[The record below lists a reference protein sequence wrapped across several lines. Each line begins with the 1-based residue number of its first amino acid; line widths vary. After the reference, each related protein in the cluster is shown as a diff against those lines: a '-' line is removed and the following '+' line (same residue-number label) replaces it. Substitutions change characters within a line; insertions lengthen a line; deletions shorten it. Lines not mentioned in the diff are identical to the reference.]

1 MSLLAFINWHWR
13 TSQMAKSYKL
23 LERLI
28 KLPTPGTR
36 EDAGQKMVL
45 KEMRALCD
53 RVETDIYG
61 DVLGVINE
69 KAPVKLL
76 LAAHID
82 EIGLVVSNIDSR
94 GFVQVNLMG
103 GSRPDALVGQRVH
116 IHTDKGPIM
125 AVVGRQSGGAPK
137 KEITVKDLYLDIG
150 ASSRAEAAK
159 RVKQGDTVTC
169 TCTLDRL
176 SGDLVAGRGLDDR
189 CGVIAVLEALRIIKA
204 SRSKL
209 KVGVYG
215 LSNTQEEGGK
225 FRGATVSA
233 FRLQPQAALAIDVV
247 PARDYPKTIT
257 QLAGDIQV
265 GKGPTIS
272 LSLTTNRVVNQR
284 LEAAAKS
291 KRIPIQ
297 YAVEPGA
304 TGTDGDAI
312 ASVGPGV
319 ATGVVSIPCRY
330 VHSPSE
336 VISMKDL
343 EATARLVAEF
353 ALRLPARPSFKPF

>member
-1 MSLLAFINWHWR
+1 MTR
-13 TSQMAKSYKL
+13 TYTL
-23 LERLI
+23 LEKLI
-28 KLPTPGTR
+28 KLPSPGTR

-45 KEMRALCD
+45 GHMRRLCD

-61 DVLGVINE
+61 NVLGGIND

-82 EIGLVVSNIDSR
+82 EIGLMVSNIDSR

-103 GSRPDALVGQRVH
+103 GSRPDALVGQRVQV
-116 IHTDKGPIM
+116 HTDKGPVPG
-125 AVVGRQSGGAPK
+125 VVGRKSGGAPK
-137 KEITVKDLYLDIG
+137 EEITVKDLYLDIG
-150 ASSRAEAAK
+150 ASSRSEAAK
-159 RVKQGDTVTC
+159 RVRQGDTVTC
-169 TCTLDRL
+169 TCNFDRL
-176 SGDLVAGRGLDDR
+176 GGDRVAGRGLDDR

-204 SRSKL
+204 NRRKL
-209 KVGVYG
+209 KVGVWG

-233 FRLQPQAALAIDVV
+233 FRLQPQVALAIDVI

-257 QLAGDIQV
+257 QLAGDIDL

-272 LSLTTNRVVNQR
+272 LSLTANRVVNQR
-284 LEAAAKS
+284 LDAAAKAR
-291 KRIPIQ
+291 RIPIQ
-297 YAVEPGA
+297 YAVEPGF

-336 VISMKDL
+336 VISMNDL
-343 EATARLVAEF
+343 EATAKLIAEF
-353 ALRLPARPSFKPF
+353 ALRLPAKPSFKPF